1 MSEDYV
7 RGEMDISVQ
16 ESTWK
21 GFTTVSVW
29 SSFIIVLV
37 LAYATFTL
45 TMGMNWLIA
54 MGLLAVAGIIGGFVM
69 SMGSAWIVT
78 VIGLCFLG
86 VFLQILIWLGQAIL

>member
-7 RGEMDISVQ
+7 RGEMDITSQ
-16 ESTWK
+16 KNTWDAFQK
-21 GFTTVSVW
+21 VTTW
-29 SSFIIVLV
+29 SAFIIVLV

-78 VIGLCFLG
+78 VVGLCFLG